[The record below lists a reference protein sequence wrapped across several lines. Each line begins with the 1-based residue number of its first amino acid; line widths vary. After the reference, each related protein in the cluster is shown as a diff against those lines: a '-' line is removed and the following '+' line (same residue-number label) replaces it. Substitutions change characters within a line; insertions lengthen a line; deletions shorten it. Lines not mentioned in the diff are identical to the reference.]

1 MDNASSYLE
10 LKETLCRV
18 LEQRGVMDKLR
29 ATVRA
34 ELFAEIDAAAATVTC
49 LLPRPYGPSGSF
61 LH

>member
-1 MDNASSYLE
+1 
-10 LKETLCRV
+10 
-18 LEQRGVMDKLR
+18 MDKLR

-49 LLPRPYGPSGSF
+49 QLPRPYGPSGSF